1 MLDQEDIQN
10 KFLIQNERVESLESI
25 LQTMILGMGKQ
36 NDTISSLQA
45 QINSLNVTRQNIKN
59 SENKI
64 VMPN

>member
-1 MLDQEDIQN
+1 
-10 KFLIQNERVESLESI
+10 
-25 LQTMILGMGKQ
+25 MITGMGKQ

>member
-1 MLDQEDIQN
+1 MLDKEDIQN

-45 QINSLNVTRQNIKN
+45 QINSLNVTRQNAKN

-64 VMPN
+64 VIPN

>member
-36 NDTISSLQA
+36 NDTISSLQS
-45 QINSLNVTRQNIKN
+45 QINSLNVTRQNAKN

-64 VMPN
+64 VIPN

>member
-25 LQTMILGMGKQ
+25 LQTMITGMGKQ

-45 QINSLNVTRQNIKN
+45 QINSLNVTRQNAKN

-64 VMPN
+64 VIPN

>member
-45 QINSLNVTRQNIKN
+45 QINSLNVTRQNAKN

-64 VMPN
+64 VIPN

>member
-45 QINSLNVTRQNIKN
+45 QINSLNVTRQNAKN